1 MDRGQFIDIGA
12 FDVDAV
18 DMDCAPQS
26 AEQYLQQVIA
36 DRVRGPSCV
45 SIIQPSVSDL
55 EETEKEAPPSTSTAE
70 RDPRA
75 PSREWC
81 TAKVAEFSVMRS
93 RMEKAPRKKA
103 MRLQWP
109 NLTNSEQ
116 WEELLLRRCHPKCVQ
131 FLPSFPNHQ
140 GTPPAVPI
148 VLSLTSAMVE
158 NVIQYAVEWAECD
171 GLSRPLREWI
181 FALLLLIHKPVMPDV
196 CAAMRSLANLCRR
209 TRSSMDL
216 ER

>member
-1 MDRGQFIDIGA
+1 MDRGQFIDIGE

-45 SIIQPSVSDL
+45 SIAKPILSDL
-55 EETEKEAPPSTSTAE
+55 VSEKEAPPSTSAPE

-75 PSREWC
+75 PCRDWRI
-81 TAKVAEFSVMRS
+81 AKVAAFSALRS
-93 RMEKAPRKKA
+93 RMETAPRKKA
-103 MRLQWP
+103 MKLQWP
-109 NLTNSEQ
+109 NLANSEE
-116 WEELLLRRCHPKCVQ
+116 WEQLLLRRCHPKCVH
-131 FLPSFPNHQ
+131 FLPNFPNHQ
-140 GTPPAVPI
+140 GTPPAVP
-148 VLSLTSAMVE
+148 VVE

-171 GLSRPLREWI
+171 GLSRPLREWL
-181 FALLLLIHKPVMPDV
+181 FALLLLVHKPVLPDV
-196 CAAMRSLANLCRR
+196 CAAMRGLANLCRR
-209 TRSSMDL
+209 MRSSLDM